1 MQGEQRA
8 SWADRELFFI
18 GFDTLRKIGFI
29 KDDAKAKMDSRA
41 SEAVRGKCRD
51 FIAGESKE
59 GAEPRDHVATLRDV
73 FNAACAEA
81 MASHIKEIT
90 DGVLPSPE
98 VAEACLVFLNMYLST
113 LTDEGLKEWVYN
125 SYFHLKNP

>member
-1 MQGEQRA
+1 
-8 SWADRELFFI
+8 
-18 GFDTLRKIGFI
+18 
-29 KDDAKAKMDSRA
+29 
-41 SEAVRGKCRD
+41 
-51 FIAGESKE
+51 
-59 GAEPRDHVATLRDV
+59 
-73 FNAACAEA
+73 

-98 VAEACLVFLNMYLST
+98 VAEACLVFDVHLT